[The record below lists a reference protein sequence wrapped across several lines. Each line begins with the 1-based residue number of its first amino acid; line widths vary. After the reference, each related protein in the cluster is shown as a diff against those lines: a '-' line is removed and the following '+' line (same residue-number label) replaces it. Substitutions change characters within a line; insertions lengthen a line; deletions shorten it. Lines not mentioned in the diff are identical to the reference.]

1 MTVDLITAATSADE
15 ASRAAGVAVL
25 PVGSFEQ
32 HGAHLPLATDTIVAS
47 AIARSVATTYDLML
61 LPPVT
66 ISCSQEHDGWAG
78 TVSIRSPT
86 LAAIIT
92 DVAESLRRAGIEQ
105 MVVVNGH
112 GGNYVLANVAQELNT
127 ESRRMALYP
136 GRDDWELARKH
147 AGLTSS
153 GHDDMHA
160 GEIETS
166 LLLHV
171 CPEVV
176 RAGFEAADH
185 LSERPQLLVLGMRGY
200 TTSGVIGMP
209 SQATATKGAAVL
221 ESLTESFG
229 RTLSVLG
236 NGTDR

>member
-1 MTVDLITAATSADE
+1 MTVDLITAATSSDE
-15 ASRAAGVAVL
+15 AARAARVAVL

-32 HGAHLPLATDTIVAS
+32 HGAHLPLATDTIVAG
-47 AIARSVATTYDLML
+47 AVARSIAATYDLLL

-66 ISCSQEHDGWAG
+66 IGCSQEHDGWAG
-78 TVSIRSPT
+78 TVSIRSST
-86 LAAIIT
+86 LAAIVT
-92 DVAESLRRAGIEQ
+92 DVAESLRRAGVDQ
-105 MVVVNGH
+105 LVVVNGH
-112 GGNYVLANVAQELNT
+112 GGNYVLSNVAQEANT

-136 GRDDWELARKH
+136 GRDDWELARQH

-153 GHDDMHA
+153 SHDDMHA

-171 CPEVV
+171 CPDLV
-176 RAGFEAADH
+176 RAGFEDADH

-209 SQATATKGAAVL
+209 SEATAAKGAAVL
-221 ESLTESFG
+221 ESLTASFD
-229 RTLSVLG
+229 RTLSVLR
-236 NGTDR
+236 NGPHR